1 MSSTYTE
8 HKNKYKKLKQASF
21 VLRERIKKAEK
32 EFVKLTEEATQAQR
46 SETSVVKQL
55 ATIEHDLNESNSM
68 LRAENEEMERL
79 RENAD
84 NIEKEFRRAQQI
96 LLSKEREVQKRL
108 SNSDQSVSQSLN
120 ATQISVYSN
129 TRQQE
134 IEEERLRKRFGEI
147 EDKIRIVLVEKEDA
161 EIKLKDYKKLLFEAK
176 ESCEHAHQG
185 KYHPITKSEL
195 CIVVVNSHR
204 VLNGGIA
211 NKPMHEEAY

>member
-84 NIEKEFRRAQQI
+84 NIEKEFRRA
-96 LLSKEREVQKRL
+96 
-108 SNSDQSVSQSLN
+108 
-120 ATQISVYSN
+120 
-129 TRQQE
+129 
-134 IEEERLRKRFGEI
+134 
-147 EDKIRIVLVEKEDA
+147 
-161 EIKLKDYKKLLFEAK
+161 
-176 ESCEHAHQG
+176 
-185 KYHPITKSEL
+185 
-195 CIVVVNSHR
+195 
-204 VLNGGIA
+204 
-211 NKPMHEEAY
+211 